1 MKIEVVIINPVYTS
15 KKKHKVTMPETVNPD
30 LENERRKC
38 TFDVE
43 ELARYWI
50 GDQAELEEK
59 RARGELSLEKKI
71 SKKRIKNKLT
81 CNTLPRIHQNT
92 TD

>member
-1 MKIEVVIINPVYTS
+1 
-15 KKKHKVTMPETVNPD
+15 MPASDTVKTKVNPD

-50 GDQAELEEK
+50 GDQNKLEDK
-59 RARGELSLEKKI
+59 RARGK
-71 SKKRIKNKLT
+71 
-81 CNTLPRIHQNT
+81 
-92 TD
+92 